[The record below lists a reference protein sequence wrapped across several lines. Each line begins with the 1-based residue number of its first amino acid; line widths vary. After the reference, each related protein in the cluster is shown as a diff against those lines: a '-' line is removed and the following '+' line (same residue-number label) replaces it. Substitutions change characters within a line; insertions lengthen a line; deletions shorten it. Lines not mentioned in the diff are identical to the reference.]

1 MKFVS
6 VQKFAINQ
14 APQIKRQEDHS
25 ALKQEQE
32 VIRCCSNAVYLPQK
46 SKVGAGSA
54 ITRVDNV
61 PTVKLEKQ
69 GLTTTWKPYPPL
81 SVVPFCPVVYQ
92 YKYCAFSVVQGRL
105 ILSIFLLI
113 FTTHLCF
120 IFYTTKIC
128 IDSRIIHTD
137 TNRQREFVGGGVLI
151 PARKQSYK
159 YGVFVRGKHPLPPVS
174 HNKSIYCLGV
184 AFLSLQSLYRQ
195 LKN

>member
-46 SKVGAGSA
+46 SKVGAGCA

-105 ILSIFLLI
+105 ILSISSFLPHIYVLSFILQRYALI
-113 FTTHLCF
+113 VEL
-120 IFYTTKIC
+120 YTLTL
-128 IDSRIIHTD
+128 TD
-137 TNRQREFVGGGVLI
+137 RENLWGGSNTCKKTRL
-151 PARKQSYK
+151 
-159 YGVFVRGKHPLPPVS
+159 
-174 HNKSIYCLGV
+174 
-184 AFLSLQSLYRQ
+184 
-195 LKN
+195 